1 MQVEQAR
8 VVSAQT
14 VQLVGHRVQ
23 VFPTKAYPA
32 EHPVHTTVEAGLLQV
47 TQFATKKEQLLH
59 WSLGLS

>member
-8 VVSAQT
+8 VVSAQA
-14 VQLVGHRVQ
+14 VQLVGHRLQ

-32 EHPVHTTVEAGLLQV
+32 ENPVQTTVEAGLLQV

-59 WSLGLS
+59 

>member
-8 VVSAQT
+8 VVSAQA
-14 VQLVGHRVQ
+14 VQLVGHWRQ

-32 EHPVHTTVEAGLLQV
+32 EPPVQTTVEAGLLQV

-59 WSLGLS
+59 

>member
-8 VVSAQT
+8 IVSAQA
-14 VQLVGHRVQ
+14 VQLVGHRLQ

-47 TQFATKKEQLLH
+47 TQFGAT
-59 WSLGLS
+59 